1 MRRPEIRN
9 IAVIAHV
16 DHGKTTLLDA
26 MLRQAGAFEPH
37 QRVQERALDNMDQ
50 ERERGITILAK
61 TTTLEWGGVR
71 INVVD
76 TPGHADFGGE
86 VERVLRMVD
95 SALLLVD
102 ACEGPMPQTRFV
114 LQKALALGLRP
125 IVVVNKIDRPQ
136 AQPQEVLSQVFDLMD
151 ALGASD
157 EQLDFPAVFASAR
170 GGIAGLEPDET
181 AADLRPLFEAVI
193 EHAPP
198 PEVDPAGAFQA
209 QVAILDYDDYVGR
222 IGIGRVYR
230 GAVRRGDRAVV
241 IREGGQPRPFRVT
254 SLMGFRGLER
264 IDVEEARA
272 GDVIALAGAPDL
284 TVGDTF
290 CAVEAPEPLPAIE
303 VDPPTISMVF
313 QPNDSPFSGREGR
326 FVTSRHLHH
335 RLMREREYNV
345 SLRIEETD
353 SPDRFL
359 VSGRGVLHLGV
370 FIETLRREGYE
381 LQVGAPEVIVRED
394 PETGQLTEPC
404 ELVEVQVPSDL
415 SGTVVEGLGARGGR
429 LDDMRLL
436 PDGTTRLRFTVS
448 SRGLIGY
455 RTQFQTDT
463 RGEGV
468 MASVFSHY
476 APMGTELSRRKN
488 GAIIAQEPCESVAYA
503 LSGLQ
508 DRGVLFYGPG
518 VALYGGMVVGL
529 HAKENDLVVN
539 PGRTKKLTNI
549 RAAGTD
555 EAVRLT
561 PPRPPSLE
569 QALELI
575 GPDELVELT
584 PSSVRVR
591 KRILDHTARKRDEK
605 AHSGVSQR

>member
-1 MRRPEIRN
+1 
-9 IAVIAHV
+9 VIAHV

-26 MLRQAGAFEPH
+26 MLRQAGAFQPH
-37 QRVQERALDNMDQ
+37 QRVQDRALDNMDQ

-61 TTTLEWGGVR
+61 TTTLVWEGIC

-95 SALLLVD
+95 SALVLVD

-125 IVVVNKIDRPQ
+125 ILVVNKIDRPQ
-136 AQPQEVLSQVFDLMD
+136 AQLQEVVSQVFDLMD

-157 EQLDFPAVFASAR
+157 EQLDFPVVFASAR
-170 GGIAGLEPDET
+170 AGIAGLEPDEI
-181 AADLRPLFEAVI
+181 AEDLRPLFDTVI

-198 PEVDPAGAFQA
+198 PEVDPDGPYQA
-209 QVAILDYDDYVGR
+209 QVAILDYDDYIGR

-230 GAVRRGDRAVV
+230 GAIRRGDRAVV

-254 SLMGFRGLER
+254 SLMGFCGLER
-264 IDVEEARA
+264 VDIEEARA
-272 GDVIALAGAPDL
+272 GDVIALAGAPDI
-284 TVGDTF
+284 TVGDTI

-326 FVTSRHLHH
+326 FVTSRHIHH
-335 RLMREREYNV
+335 RLMREREHNV
-345 SLRIEETD
+345 SLRIENTE

-381 LQVGAPEVIVRED
+381 LQVGAPEVIVLED
-394 PETGQLTEPC
+394 PETGEATEPH
-404 ELVEVQVPSDL
+404 ELVEVQVPSAM
-415 SGTVVEGLGARGGR
+415 SGTVVEGLAVRGGR
-429 LDDMRLL
+429 MDDMRRL
-436 PDGTTRLRFTVS
+436 PDGTARLRFIVS

-476 APMGTELSRRKN
+476 APLGADLARRKN
-488 GAIIAQEPCESVAYA
+488 GALIALEPCDSVAYG
-503 LSGLQ
+503 LFGLQ

-518 VALYGGMVVGL
+518 VSVYGGMVIGL
-529 HAKENDLVVN
+529 HAKDNDLVVN
-539 PGRTKKLTNI
+539 PGKMKKLTNM
-549 RAAGTD
+549 RASGSD
-555 EAVRLT
+555 EAIRLT
-561 PPRPPSLE
+561 PPQPPGLE

-584 PSSVRVR
+584 PMSVRLR
-591 KRILDHTARKRDEK
+591 KRILDHTVRKRDERVRANPK
-605 AHSGVSQR
+605 P